1 MRCEHCQHWTK
12 SPLDPPV
19 DRFARCGM
27 ARSVFAGIQQAANLN
42 FPMLIDENCGTL
54 ITRADFGC
62 VLFEANVDINPISG
76 KPIPEA

>member
-1 MRCEHCQHWTK
+1 
-12 SPLDPPV
+12 
-19 DRFARCGM
+19 M